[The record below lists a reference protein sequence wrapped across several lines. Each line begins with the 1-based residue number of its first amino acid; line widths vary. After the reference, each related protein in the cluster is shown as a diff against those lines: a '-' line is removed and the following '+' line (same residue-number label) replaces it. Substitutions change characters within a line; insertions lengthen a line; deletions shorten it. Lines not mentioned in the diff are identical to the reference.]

1 MTEANETKLE
11 GNKLFGEAKYEEAL
25 LQYEFALNAAESAPV
40 PEELNELRSIC
51 HSNRAVCFLKLVSD
65 S

>member
-1 MTEANETKLE
+1 M
-11 GNKLFGEAKYEEAL
+11 FGEAKYEEAL
-25 LQYEFALNAAESAPV
+25 LQYDVALSVAESASV